1 MHRLLDVRHGL
12 PIRRHQ
18 NGPARQSRRQ
28 MRFLLRPQRARLR
41 SQLSKPSLD
50 SKRGETMMT
59 KYLIV
64 GASAAG
70 IGAVE
75 AIREMDPVGTI
86 VVVSE
91 EQCAQYSR
99 PMISEF
105 VSGKA
110 DVQKMKCRTDSFWKE
125 NNAEAR
131 LGKKAVALN
140 LNEKTLSLEDGETI
154 IYEKLLLA
162 TGGKPFV
169 PKMEGQDKDGVFTFT
184 TIQDAQRLVAKIDDV
199 QAKSA
204 VVIGAGLIG
213 ISVTDA
219 LVKRGLKVTVVELQE
234 KILSLLLDS
243 KASDIVENVIRK
255 AGVNFVTGQSVQK
268 IVGKP
273 ENDAAVG
280 GVVLTKG
287 DQIPC
292 DLVIVAIGVI
302 PRTEL
307 VTGTAVKTN
316 RGIVVDDHM
325 QTSVPD
331 VYASGDVAETYDF
344 ILNQNRLLPLW
355 PLAVLEGRTAGYN
368 MTGQKNA
375 YEGGTNMSSL
385 KYFGIPIVS
394 IGLANPKDDPTLE
407 ILVKQDADCNVY
419 KKLVLKNN
427 VIVGMTLV
435 NCIERAGILYSL
447 MKNQVNVKKFKIDLL
462 RDDFNLAVLP
472 VGLQRKMLVVQ

>member
-1 MHRLLDVRHGL
+1 VT
-12 PIRRHQ
+12 
-18 NGPARQSRRQ
+18 A
-28 MRFLLRPQRARLR
+28 
-41 SQLSKPSLD
+41 
-50 SKRGETMMT
+50 

-70 IGAVE
+70 TGAVE
-75 AIREMDPVGTI
+75 AIREMDPMGTI

-91 EQCAQYSR
+91 EQCTQYSR
-99 PMISEF
+99 PMISDY

-110 DVQKMKCRTDSFWKE
+110 DVQKIKCRNEDFWKE
-125 NNAEAR
+125 NNAELR

-140 LNEKTLSLEDGETI
+140 LKEKTVSLEDGEMI
-154 IYEKLLLA
+154 AYEKLLLA

-184 TIQDAQRLVAKIDDV
+184 TIADAQRLAEKIDSIH
-199 QAKSA
+199 AKSA

-234 KILSLLLDS
+234 KILSLLLDA
-243 KASDIVENVIRK
+243 KASDVVEKLIRQ
-255 AGVNFVTGQSVQK
+255 AGVSFVTGQSVQK
-268 IVGKP
+268 IVGTP
-273 ENDAAVG
+273 ENEGTVG
-280 GVVLTKG
+280 GVILTKG

-292 DLVIVAIGVI
+292 DVVIVAIGVI

-307 VTGTAVKTN
+307 IAGTAVKIN
-316 RGIVVDDHM
+316 RGIVVDEHM
-325 QTSVPD
+325 QTNVPD
-331 VYASGDVAETYDF
+331 VYASGDVAEAYDF

-355 PLAVLEGRTAGYN
+355 PLAVLEGRVAGYN
-368 MTGQKNA
+368 MAGLKTS

-385 KYFGIPIVS
+385 KYFSVPIVS
-394 IGLANPKDDPTLE
+394 IGLANPKDDPALE
-407 ILVKQDADCNVY
+407 ILVKQDADRNVY

-427 VIVGMTLV
+427 IIVGMTLV
-435 NCIERAGILYSL
+435 NCIERAGILYNL
-447 MKNQVNVKKFKIDLL
+447 MKNQVNVKKFKKDLL

-472 VGLQRKMLVVQ
+472 ASLQRKMCVIQ